1 MWFFTDGDAYDEMLT
16 REEIQTIITKMN
28 LLLALERVE
37 ECVKNFDLQVTFYT
51 KISFVFDI
59 KIFKLVL
66 DVF

>member
-51 KISFVFDI
+51 EIVFDLTS
-59 KIFKLVL
+59 KFSNWY
-66 DVF
+66 

>member
-37 ECVKNFDLQVTFYT
+37 ECVKNFDLQVTFCT
-51 KISFVFDI
+51 KISFVLTSKFSNWY
-59 KIFKLVL
+59 
-66 DVF
+66 